1 MQVTNS
7 KEERRKWNRG
17 LNEEEKIHRAMWQAQ
32 TVWVM
37 ASTNRFQLLKH
48 ERTSYPTLPSFFLLS
63 LPFASL
69 YRYVFPLSFNR
80 WDAYNNERAII
91 NGIIIID
98 RSTAFAF
105 PLLLHPLFCLSFAT
119 FLSFLFPYR
128 RYRINAY
135 VERKQAN
142 GHAHTAWQ
150 KEFNHEIIATA

>member
-17 LNEEEKIHRAMWQAQ
+17 SSREEKIHRAMWQAQ

-105 PLLLHPLFCLSFAT
+105 PLSSSPSFLSLFRYLSFVP
-119 FLSFLFPYR
+119 LSLSSIQDK
-128 RYRINAY
+128 RICREETG
-135 VERKQAN
+135 ERPRTHSMAE
-142 GHAHTAWQ
+142 GV
-150 KEFNHEIIATA
+150 